1 MTVTYLVGNGI
12 VDNVPA
18 KDLVNVLSSTTT
30 LKNEINLSDTL
41 VSFVRQSLACSN
53 PNAAVGGKTTE
64 TQEEIRQNFMAFCSS
79 K

>member
-1 MTVTYLVGNGI
+1 MYYQW
-12 VDNVPA
+12 
-18 KDLVNVLSSTTT
+18 TTT

-64 TQEEIRQNFMAFCSS
+64 TQEEIRQNAMAFFSS